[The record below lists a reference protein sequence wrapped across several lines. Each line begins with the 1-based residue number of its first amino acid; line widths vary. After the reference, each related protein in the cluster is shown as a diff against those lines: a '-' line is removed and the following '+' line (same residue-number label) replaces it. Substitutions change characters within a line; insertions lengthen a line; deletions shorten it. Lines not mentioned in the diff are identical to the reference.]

1 MRLIRV
7 VEAGILSFLRGEMSI
22 ECLRL
27 ETDFRN
33 ELALKESLEVL
44 GVGGF
49 RLGEHARVDELI
61 NCWGLHLT
69 DGQLYVQVGRRG
81 ASALPCVGRSVV

>member
-61 NCWGLHLT
+61 NCWGFHLA
-69 DGQLYVQVGRRG
+69 DGQLYLQVGR
-81 ASALPCVGRSVV
+81 SAV